1 MSKIEFL
8 TFAPSLQHP
17 SNRELHYSGYSG
29 QMVGVIPYTSSHT
42 SYPICLEIQL
52 ALTSQYIHNPNIF
65 QYSHS

>member
-8 TFAPSLQHP
+8 IFAPSLQRL

-29 QMVGVIPYTSSHT
+29 QIVGVIPYTSSHT

-52 ALTSQYIHNPNIF
+52 ALTSEYIHNPNIF
-65 QYSHS
+65 RYSYS